1 MEKVSKSLQADKLSG
16 LQAISGETLPREL
29 SHSGKAQKKSPCGLQ
44 GQRGDNSC

>member
-29 SHSGKAQKKSPCGLQ
+29 SHSGKPKKKPLRAAGAK
-44 GQRGDNSC
+44 GR